1 MYQYKEENIGSEP
14 ISLDEAKAFMRV
26 SFESDDTQI
35 QSIITRVRQMAEQI
49 LSRSFVAKTITYYEE
64 IAEKEVVKLPFPNH
78 SQVLNVYVNGVDMV
92 DNTTVR
98 GLTQLSVVGDFVGKE
113 IRVIYTTDGT
123 IESGIKSAMLKEIV
137 NQYQNK
143 DSYYL
148 ENAGESTDRFRG
160 MLRPYI
166 KMSF

>member
-14 ISLDEAKAFMRV
+14 ITLDEAKAFMRV
-26 SFESDDTQI
+26 SFDSDNAQI
-35 QSIITRVRQMAEQI
+35 EAIIKRVRQMAEQI
-49 LSRSFVAKTITYYEE
+49 LSRSFVTKTITYYEE
-64 IAEKEVVKLPFPNH
+64 VAESEVIKLPFPNH

-92 DNTTVR
+92 GDTVVR
-98 GLTQLSVVGDFVGKE
+98 GLTQLSIIGDFAGKE
-113 IRVIYTTDGT
+113 LKVKYSTDGT
-123 IESGIKSAMLKEIV
+123 LETGIKSAMLKEIV

-148 ENAGESTDRFRG
+148 ENAGEATDRFRG
-160 MLRPYI
+160 MLKSYV